1 MPVRDKLKIAVV
13 GVGNWGLQHARV
25 LAAREDVD
33 FCAVVG
39 RDKER
44 VAGRAA
50 AFGVRG
56 YTSIAAMLAAEHPDL
71 VSVSLPNEQHFA
83 PTLELIEA
91 GVALFVEKPLV
102 FNLAE
107 ADRLIAEAAAREL
120 FFAINF
126 NHRYARPVAMARHAI
141 ADGRVGDI
149 VFASWR
155 FGGEGGTSHP
165 FNNLIETQ
173 CHGFDMLESLC
184 GPIASV
190 MAEMTDMTEQGM
202 FRTMALALRFAN
214 GAVGSLL
221 GSYDT
226 SYAYPDTHRVEI
238 GGTRGR
244 ILIEDTVRRYSYSAA
259 GSETAEVWQA
269 GYFNDRDRSFY
280 LTFDSHMAAVTAA
293 LQTGAPPPVH
303 ARAGRRAL
311 MLAEAAISSSR
322 TGERV
327 AVETESFELGALP
340 PLGPAPA
347 NP

>member
-1 MPVRDKLKIAVV
+1 MPSRDRLRIAVV

-25 LAAREDVD
+25 LAAREDVE

-39 RDKER
+39 RDADR
-44 VAGRAA
+44 VARRAS

-56 YTSIAAMLAAEHPDL
+56 YVSIAAMLAAERPDL
-71 VSVSLPNEQHFA
+71 VTVSLPNEQHFA

-91 GVALFVEKPLV
+91 GVPLFVEKPLV
-102 FNLAE
+102 FDPAE
-107 ADRLIAEAAAREL
+107 ADALIAAAAARDL

-126 NHRYARPVAMARHAI
+126 NHRYAKPVVLARHAI
-141 ADGRVGDI
+141 EAGKLGAI

-155 FGGEGGTSHP
+155 FGGEGGTSHA

-190 MAEMTDMTEQGM
+190 MAEMTDMTKAGTY
-202 FRTMALALRFAN
+202 RTLALALRFAN
-214 GAVGSLL
+214 GAVGSLI
-221 GSYDT
+221 GSYDS
-226 SYAYPDTHRVEI
+226 SYAYPETHRVEVS
-238 GGTRGR
+238 GTKGR
-244 ILIEDTVRRYSYSAA
+244 ILIEDTVRRYTFNAA

-280 LTFDSHMAAVTAA
+280 LTFDSHMDAVIAA
-293 LQTGAPPPVH
+293 LAAGAPPPVH

-311 MLAEAAISSSR
+311 MLADAAIRSFESGTR
-322 TGERV
+322 I
-327 AVETESFELGALP
+327 AVETESFEPGALP
-340 PLGPAPA
+340 PLRDPPA

>member
-1 MPVRDKLKIAVV
+1 MPRPERLKIAVV

-25 LAAREDVD
+25 LAARDDVD

-39 RDKER
+39 RNHER
-44 VAGRAA
+44 VDRRAA

-56 YTSIAAMLAAEHPDL
+56 YASIGAMIAAEQPDL

-91 GVALFVEKPLV
+91 GVPLFVEKPLV
-102 FNLAE
+102 FDSGE
-107 ADRLIAEAAAREL
+107 ADRLIAAAAERGL

-126 NHRYARPVAMARHAI
+126 NHRFARPVAMARRAI
-141 ADGRVGDI
+141 VDGRLGDI

-173 CHGFDMLESLC
+173 CHGFDMLEFLV
-184 GPIASV
+184 GPIASI
-190 MAEMTDMTEQGM
+190 MAEMTDMTEAGA
-202 FRTMALALRFAN
+202 FRTMALSLRFAN
-214 GAVGSLL
+214 GAVGSLI

-226 SYAYPDTHRVEI
+226 SYAYPETHRVEI
-238 GGTRGR
+238 SGTGGR
-244 ILIEDTVRRYSYSAA
+244 LMIEDTVRRFTFNAA
-259 GSETAEVWQA
+259 GSETAEIWQA

-280 LTFDSHMAAVTAA
+280 LTFDAHMDAVIAA
-293 LQTGAPPPVH
+293 LQAGGPPPVH

-311 MLAEAAISSSR
+311 MLAEAAIRSFR
-322 TGERV
+322 TGTRIT
-327 AVETESFELGALP
+327 VEIDSHEPAPP
-340 PLGPAPA
+340 PLPRPAPA